1 MPDSNARV
9 VAATAVALGAAAC
22 VLASRWAR
30 CVLRRRASVEL
41 LYFNIS
47 GLGEPI
53 RLALTLAGQPFVD
66 RRVSFDEFQQL
77 KPTLRF
83 GQVPCLVVDGVELFQ
98 SAAILRYVGQA
109 FDPSG
114 TLYPRR
120 DLALASKVDALMDQV
135 ADMLVGRKVYKYKS
149 RFGFPDALFT
159 PELTQTVERTW
170 RDETLPRHL
179 GFFIRCLAESPT
191 GWLAGTRAPTVA
203 DLLLACVLR
212 TDVANAAPLPQSLL
226 AFVDAVYSLPAV
238 KAFKQAE
245 EAAR

>member
-114 TLYPRR
+114 APRR
-120 DLALASKVDALMDQV
+120 ESV
-135 ADMLVGRKVYKYKS
+135 ARVCRL
-149 RFGFPDALFT
+149 T
-159 PELTQTVERTW
+159 PEHTHH
-170 RDETLPRHL
+170 D
-179 GFFIRCLAESPT
+179 S
-191 GWLAGTRAPTVA
+191 RAPCA
-203 DLLLACVLR
+203 RHALPEARSGACL
-212 TDVANAAPLPQSLL
+212 
-226 AFVDAVYSLPAV
+226 
-238 KAFKQAE
+238 
-245 EAAR
+245 

>member
-1 MPDSNARV
+1 
-9 VAATAVALGAAAC
+9 
-22 VLASRWAR
+22 
-30 CVLRRRASVEL
+30 
-41 LYFNIS
+41 
-47 GLGEPI
+47 
-53 RLALTLAGQPFVD
+53 
-66 RRVSFDEFQQL
+66 
-77 KPTLRF
+77 
-83 GQVPCLVVDGVELFQ
+83 
-98 SAAILRYVGQA
+98 
-109 FDPSG
+109 
-114 TLYPRR
+114 
-120 DLALASKVDALMDQV
+120 MDQV
-135 ADMLVGRKVYKYKS
+135 ADMLVGRKVRAQCRARAMSAVRRPRVRAARASPRVPPRPPVRPPPPPPPPQVYKYKS